1 MFFIS
6 RSPFAAEVFL
16 ITVSFL
22 CHEIDVFV
30 GSCDFLEPIDVIAF
44 KEHIQ
49 RYHSLFYKIISVIM
63 LNR

>member
-16 ITVSFL
+16 NL

-49 RYHSLFYKIISVIM
+49 RYHSLFYKIISVLM